1 MMKKILDIVF
11 FFLLLT
17 MIHPV
22 SAQKVTEKVLKWNE
36 NAEYSQAIREAKLYL
51 KAHPDDEDMQ
61 FLLAKTYS
69 LSSRDFQAI
78 EGLKSILKQY
88 PAYHEARVILCQIYL
103 KKHEYGLAYQLI
115 QQGLKRYPNHAQFL
129 SLRSQILLDIY
140 LGPPYLP
147 LIKMYDKGLKQIAIQ
162 KAQNYL
168 KVFPQDA
175 DVALILAKLYVKHGQ
190 YHKARDLLLN
200 HIYLYPSY
208 SELYLS
214 LINIDI
220 HLHHL
225 KEGIMLVHLGLIFSP
240 WDALLHKKKNDL
252 VFLMQKRKSSKPQKS
267 PNQYV
272 EVERAHVPEPKSYLN
287 EIAIYQQNY
296 YITDVRKV
304 WDYTSVY
311 YGRQTQLGKLYG
323 KINYAS
329 RLKRQ
334 AAQYEIEFF
343 PKLNRFLYLDLD
355 ASVANQPVLFP
366 NYSYAAEL
374 FVVFP
379 HLFNS
384 SYGAQMN
391 KIDNR
396 HQYSRFT
403 TSISKDIHL
412 SNLTFRPYFYLPNAG
427 ARSILYTLNY
437 RYTFLEPYGY
447 MGFVV
452 GAGTT
457 PDLAN
462 LETIDFLVLKNKILS
477 PYINFALFQDRLILN
492 MSLLYQNQIFPN
504 ERVRDWLGGVLG
516 GTWRF

>member
-1 MMKKILDIVF
+1 MIKLIDIVLF
-11 FFLLLT
+11 SLLIT

-22 SAQKVTEKVLKWNE
+22 LAHEVSDKVIKLNE
-36 NAEYSQAIREAKLYL
+36 SAEYSQAISEAKLYL
-51 KAHPDDEDMQ
+51 KVHPDDGDMQ
-61 FLLAKTYS
+61 FLLAKSYY
-69 LSSRDFQAI
+69 LSSKDLQAI
-78 EGLKSILKQY
+78 EILKNLLKQY
-88 PAYHEARVILCQIYL
+88 QAYHEARVMLCQIYL
-103 KKHEYGLAYQLI
+103 KNHEYGLAYQLI
-115 QQGLKRYPNHAQFL
+115 QQGLKLYPNHTQFQ
-129 SLRSQILLDIY
+129 SLRAKILLDIY

-147 LIKMYDKGLKQIAIQ
+147 LIKMYDKGLKETAIE

-168 KVFPQDA
+168 KVFPDDA
-175 DVALILAKLYVKHGQ
+175 DVGLVLAKLYVKEGQ
-190 YHKARDLLLN
+190 YDKARNLLLN

-208 SELYLS
+208 TELYLS

-220 HLHHL
+220 NLQRL
-225 KEGIMLVHLGLIFSP
+225 KEGEKLAHLGLVFAP
-240 WDALLHKKKNDL
+240 WDAQLQKKKNDL
-252 VFLMQKRKSSKPQKS
+252 ALLMLDKKAVKPHKS
-267 PNQYV
+267 PNQHVKV
-272 EVERAHVPEPKSYLN
+272 EKSIAPTPKSYLN

-304 WDYTSVY
+304 WDYTSVS

-343 PKLNRFLYLDLD
+343 PKLNNFLYLDLD

-366 NYSYAAEL
+366 NYAYSGEL

-391 KIDNR
+391 RIDNR

-403 TSISKDIHL
+403 TSISKDISV
-412 SNLTFRPYFYLPNAG
+412 SNLTFRPYFYLPSAG
-427 ARSILYTLNY
+427 ASSILYTANY
-437 RYTFLEPYGY
+437 RYTFAEPYGY
-447 MGFVV
+447 MGFIV

-462 LETIDFLVLKNKILS
+462 LETVDFLVLKNKILS

-504 ERVRDWLGGVLG
+504 DRVRDWLGGVLG
-516 GTWRF
+516 ATWKF